1 MQIDHVSFNDISIF
15 HQEENFS
22 IFHRLNFTRTEG
34 GREWLRH
41 YFSNPYSDIDK
52 IQGTQTI
59 LKKLLDHVDAW
70 PDEISNGTM
79 LVMTKFLD
87 YALDTIGDN
96 PSAVDAFM
104 YRLLH
109 SADYSMAKF
118 SVGHFTDFFRGLN
131 KIASILQD
139 VDLPEKFRI
148 HIDRISHLISLI
160 EPFIQMSR

>member
-59 LKKLLDHVDAW
+59 LKKLLDHVGAKK
-70 PDEISNGTM
+70 
-79 LVMTKFLD
+79 TK
-87 YALDTIGDN
+87 
-96 PSAVDAFM
+96 
-104 YRLLH
+104 
-109 SADYSMAKF
+109 
-118 SVGHFTDFFRGLN
+118 
-131 KIASILQD
+131 AS
-139 VDLPEKFRI
+139 F
-148 HIDRISHLISLI
+148 
-160 EPFIQMSR
+160 